1 MVESFTT
8 SSLVA
13 FSYRNPESRVREKS
27 GNQEVVSVSVS
38 TDASGEANRQLVR
51 VSVECQPIGRI
62 QTSGSRIGAIDV
74 IVRLVNLSEHFDYEL
89 GLFARNAWY
98 VKIRI

>member
-1 MVESFTT
+1 MVESFSA

-27 GNQEVVSVSVS
+27 GNQEVVCVSS
-38 TDASGEANRQLVR
+38 DAGSEANRNLVR

-62 QTSGSRIGAIDV
+62 KTSGSRIGAIEV

-98 VKIRI
+98 V